1 MFESL
6 WAGLLAVWHLVF
18 WVWGIWVTAAL
29 GIDGS
34 GPLLPDQEQVHA
46 IVANAAIA
54 ACFNFWCANR
64 PNRST

>member
-1 MFESL
+1 
-6 WAGLLAVWHLVF
+6 LVF